1 MGTESALTK
10 SSSISSVL
18 LILLAALTFT
28 TACST
33 QGRKSR
39 PAAQASR
46 SISPTRVA
54 AATPASRSP
63 GSSVAEPAERSW
75 PTKRFAERSA
85 ALPVADLAHLRPGL
99 VVNVSVLVAGKAEIE
114 AAGKRITDKG
124 AIAMPLLGT
133 VDVHDLTLEEMS
145 AKLATSYKDYFVNPQ
160 VIVEFVRDD
169 NREGASPWGC
179 VTVLGRVKKPGKI
192 NIPATRDLVLSAAIQ
207 QAGGFDTSA
216 KQAAIRITRRLSGGS
231 LESREVDFRS
241 VGEEGHVDDDI
252 KLEPDDVVFVPELR
266 F

>member
-63 GSSVAEPAERSW
+63 GSSVAEPAERS
-75 PTKRFAERSA
+75 A
-85 ALPVADLAHLRPGL
+85 ALPFADLAHLRPGL